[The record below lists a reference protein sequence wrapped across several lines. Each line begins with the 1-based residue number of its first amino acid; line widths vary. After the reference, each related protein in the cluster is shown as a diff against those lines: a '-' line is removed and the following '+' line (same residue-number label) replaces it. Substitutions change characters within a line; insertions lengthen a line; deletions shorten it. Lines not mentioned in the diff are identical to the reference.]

1 MAKYFRQ
8 NQNAPGFNRQN
19 PARLLRQIK
28 RDKNMKAVAV
38 TPKKKG
44 SVRLV
49 EMDKP
54 KVEDVKDG
62 RGVLVEVLRVGA
74 CGTDREISNAEY
86 GIAPRGFDFLVLGHE
101 NFGRV
106 VEMGE
111 NVRELQKGDLVVATV
126 RRPRGTS
133 IYDKIG
139 EQDFTTD
146 DRYYERGIS
155 RLHGYMAEFYAESAD
170 FLIKI
175 PELLAEIAVLLEPLS
190 IIEKGLKQASDIQER
205 LKIWRPQTAAV
216 LGTGNVGL
224 LTVMALRMRGY
235 EVHGF
240 GLENAAGYLN
250 ADLCRAIGAT
260 YDSTRE
266 ISVVDSV
273 KKYGEFDLVFECTGY
288 SPIIFDAMQSLN
300 ENGILIL
307 SSVTGGERKT
317 DSVPSDKINQM
328 FVLGNRA
335 MVGTVNAN
343 REHFE
348 LGVRDFALCEAMYP
362 GWLSRMLT
370 HKVEGLENYEKVF
383 DILENSSEYGAIK
396 TFFEVKK
403 I

>member
-1 MAKYFRQ
+1 
-8 NQNAPGFNRQN
+8 
-19 PARLLRQIK
+19 
-28 RDKNMKAVAV
+28 MKAIAV
-38 TPKKKG
+38 IPKKEK
-44 SVRLV
+44 SVHLV

-54 KVEDVKDG
+54 KLEEIKDG

-74 CGTDREISNAEY
+74 CGTDREINNGEY
-86 GIAPRGFDFLVLGHE
+86 GVAPKGFDFLVLGHE

-106 VEMGE
+106 VEIDK
-111 NVRELQKGDLVVATV
+111 NVKELNIGDFVVATV
-126 RRPRGTS
+126 RRPRGSS

-146 DRYYERGIS
+146 DKYYERGIS
-155 RLHGYMAEFYAESAD
+155 RIHGYMAEFYVESAD

-175 PELLAEIAVLLEPLS
+175 PPAIAEIAVLLEPLS

-205 LKIWRPQTAAV
+205 LKIWHPKTAAV

-224 LTVMALRMRGY
+224 LTIMALRMRGY

-240 GLENAAGYLN
+240 GRNAREGYLN
-250 ADLCRAIGAT
+250 ADLLEAIGAT
-260 YDSTRE
+260 YNSTVDISIADSTE
-266 ISVVDSV
+266 
-273 KKYGEFDLVFECTGY
+273 KYGEYDLVFECTGF

-307 SSVTGGERKT
+307 ASVTGGDRKT
-317 DSVPSDKINQM
+317 DAVPSDKINQM

-348 LGVRDFALCEAMYP
+348 MGVKDLALCEAMYR
-362 GWLSRMLT
+362 GWLGRMMT
-370 HKVEGLENYEKVF
+370 HKIIGLENYAQIF
-383 DILENSSEYGAIK
+383 DILENSSKYNAIK
-396 TFFEVKK
+396 AYFEVNK

>member
-1 MAKYFRQ
+1 
-8 NQNAPGFNRQN
+8 
-19 PARLLRQIK
+19 
-28 RDKNMKAVAV
+28 MKAVAV
-38 TPKKKG
+38 IPKKQN
-44 SVRLV
+44 SVHLV

-54 KVEDVKDG
+54 KLDEVRGG

-74 CGTDREISNAEY
+74 CGTDREINNAEY
-86 GIAPRGFDFLVLGHE
+86 GIAPKGFDFLVLGHE

-106 VEMGE
+106 VEVGDK
-111 NVRELQKGDLVVATV
+111 VTELEPGNFVVATV
-126 RRPRGTS
+126 RRPRGSS

-146 DRYYERGIS
+146 DKYYERGIS
-155 RLHGYMAEFYAESAD
+155 RLHGFMAEFYAESAD
-170 FLIKI
+170 FLVKV
-175 PELLAEIAVLLEPLS
+175 PESLAEIAVLLEPLS

-205 LKIWRPQTAAV
+205 LKIWRPKTAAV

-240 GLENAAGYLN
+240 GKQNREDYLN
-250 ADLCRAIGAT
+250 AELCEKIGAT
-260 YDSTRE
+260 YDSTDD

-273 KKYGEFDLVFECTGY
+273 KKYGEYDLIFECTGY
-288 SPIIFDAMQSLN
+288 SPIIFEAMQSLN

-317 DSVPSDKINQM
+317 DAVPSDKINQM

-348 LGVRDFALCEAMYP
+348 MGVKDFALCEAMYP
-362 GWLSRMLT
+362 AWLSRMLT
-370 HKVEGLENYEKVF
+370 RKVEGLENYEKVF
-383 DILENSSEYGAIK
+383 DILENSSKYGAIK
-396 TFFEVKK
+396 TYFEVNT

>member
-1 MAKYFRQ
+1 
-8 NQNAPGFNRQN
+8 
-19 PARLLRQIK
+19 
-28 RDKNMKAVAV
+28 MKAVAV
-38 TPKKKG
+38 VPKKEK
-44 SVRLV
+44 SVHLV

-54 KVEDVKDG
+54 DLAEFKDG

-74 CGTDREISNAEY
+74 CGTDREINNAEY
-86 GIAPRGFDFLVLGHE
+86 GVAPRGFEYLVLGHE

-106 VEMGE
+106 VDVGE
-111 NVRELQKGDLVVATV
+111 KVRELKKGDYVVATV
-126 RRPRGTS
+126 RRPRGSS

-146 DRYYERGIS
+146 NKYYERGIS
-155 RLHGYMAEFYAESAD
+155 RLHGYMAEFYSESAD

-175 PELLAEIAVLLEPLS
+175 PASLAEVAVLLEPLS

-205 LKIWRPQTAAV
+205 LKIWRPKRAAV

-240 GLENAAGYLN
+240 GRNSREGYLN
-250 ADLCRAIGAT
+250 AELCAGIGAT
-260 YDSTRE
+260 YDSTAE
-266 ISVVDSV
+266 ISVTDSTRQ
-273 KKYGEFDLVFECTGY
+273 YGEFDLVFECTGF
-288 SPIIFDAMQSLN
+288 SPIIFDAMQSLS

-307 SSVTGGERKT
+307 SSVTGGDRTT
-317 DSVPSDKINQM
+317 DAVPSDKINQM

-348 LGVRDFALCEAMYP
+348 MGVKDFALCEAMYP
-362 GWLSRMLT
+362 GWLGRMLT
-370 HKVEGLENYEKVF
+370 HRVEGLENFARVF
-383 DILENSSEYGAIK
+383 DILENSAKYNAIK
-396 TFFEVKK
+396 TYFEVKK
-403 I
+403 F

>member
-1 MAKYFRQ
+1 
-8 NQNAPGFNRQN
+8 
-19 PARLLRQIK
+19 
-28 RDKNMKAVAV
+28 MKAVAV
-38 TPKKKG
+38 IPKKEK
-44 SVRLV
+44 SVHLV

-54 KVEDVKDG
+54 DLSEFKDG

-74 CGTDREISNAEY
+74 CGTDREINNGEY
-86 GIAPRGFDFLVLGHE
+86 GVAPRGFDFLVLGHE

-106 VEMGE
+106 VETGE
-111 NVRELQKGDLVVATV
+111 NVKELQKGDFVVATV
-126 RRPRGTS
+126 RRPRGSS

-139 EQDFTTD
+139 TQDFTTD
-146 DRYYERGIS
+146 DKYYERGIS

-175 PELLAEIAVLLEPLS
+175 PPAIAEIAVLLEPLS

-205 LKIWRPQTAAV
+205 LKIWHPKNAAV

-235 EVHGF
+235 NVHGF
-240 GLENAAGYLN
+240 GKNARAGYLN
-250 ADLCRAIGAT
+250 AELCEAIGAT
-260 YDSTRE
+260 YDSTDTL
-266 ISVVDSV
+266 SVAASV
-273 KKYGEFDLVFECTGY
+273 EKYGQYDLIFECTGY

-307 SSVTGGERKT
+307 ASVTGGDRKT
-317 DSVPSDKINQM
+317 DGVPSDKINQM

-348 LGVRDFALCEAMYP
+348 MGVRDFALSEAMYP
-362 GWLSRMLT
+362 GWLSKMLT
-370 HKVEGLENYEKVF
+370 HKVEGLENYAEVF
-383 DILENSSEYGAIK
+383 DILENSAKYNAIK
-396 TFFEVKK
+396 TYFEVRK